1 MTKKARKKLQAK
13 MRRAFKA
20 AVQARKRHQR
30 AVVAHK
36 KLQKKYRA
44 AA

>member
-1 MTKKARKKLQAK
+1 MTEKSRRKLQTR
-13 MRRAFKA
+13 MRQAFRQ

-30 AVVAHK
+30 AVTAYK

-44 AA
+44 A

>member
-1 MTKKARKKLQAK
+1 MTKKARRKLQAK
-13 MRRAFKA
+13 MRRVFRQ

-30 AVVAHK
+30 AVASYK

-44 AA
+44 A